1 MPKKRTIQQKA
12 EAKAKGELKSLLS
25 EWVVNELS
33 NDFGIDFEVR
43 IADDISHKTQ
53 EISEISFY
61 IQSKS
66 TIKSKI
72 NKAEED
78 LSIKDWKL
86 YLGQRIPVVL
96 LKYDINQRTFYWEI
110 IQEYAWD
117 VLDKEDPNWKRKRT
131 KRIVLY
137 KKLGNLDE
145 LKKAVIN
152 AQNRITRFHS
162 LNLGIGEGIKIT
174 EDDLTELEKSKDKL
188 LFEYKALTLKES
200 YLELKKG
207 NSDKSFQLLMD
218 VYNSP
223 KNDEAKI
230 RAIIGIIFEFN
241 IAKPEENQK
250 IVALANEAIKI
261 ASELKIE
268 YLRDYIE
275 ILKNQAL
282 FYVIIKKMSEIQ
294 MSLQVQNLQNEQSFS
309 FFTI

>member
-1 MPKKRTIQQKA
+1 M
-12 EAKAKGELKSLLS
+12 KSLLS

-200 YLELKKG
+200 YLELKK
-207 NSDKSFQLLMD
+207 
-218 VYNSP
+218 
-223 KNDEAKI
+223 
-230 RAIIGIIFEFN
+230 
-241 IAKPEENQK
+241 
-250 IVALANEAIKI
+250 
-261 ASELKIE
+261 
-268 YLRDYIE
+268 
-275 ILKNQAL
+275 
-282 FYVIIKKMSEIQ
+282 VIQINHS
-294 MSLQVQNLQNEQSFS
+294 NY
-309 FFTI
+309 